1 MGVEAA
7 RAAGTT
13 MSYPLRGRDGE
24 LTSLHDLLARLR
36 SGAGASWLIEGAP
49 GLRQGERVR
58 CRPRCGRAGRCGRR
72 AGSADGRAV
81 RRP

>member
-36 SGAGASWLIEGAP
+36 SGPGPAG
-49 GLRQGERVR
+49 
-58 CRPRCGRAGRCGRR
+58 
-72 AGSADGRAV
+72 
-81 RRP
+81 